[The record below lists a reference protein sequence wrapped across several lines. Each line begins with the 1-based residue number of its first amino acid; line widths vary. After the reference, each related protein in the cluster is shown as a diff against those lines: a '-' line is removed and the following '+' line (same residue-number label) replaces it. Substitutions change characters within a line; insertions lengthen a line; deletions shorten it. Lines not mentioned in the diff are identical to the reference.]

1 MKRNGKY
8 LLVPSMVWLAV
19 FFVIPMLI
27 VVAVSFASRTAYGQI
42 VFGWTFQNYARFL
55 DPLYISIFGRT
66 IFIAVVTTV
75 CTILMG
81 YPLAYCIA
89 WLPRHLR
96 QKGLI
101 LCMIPFW
108 INFLIRSYAWVII
121 LRSQGV
127 LNTIL
132 MKLEVISQP
141 IQFLYNEGAVMLGM
155 VYALLPFMILPVYV
169 SIEQLDRRL
178 LEAAADL
185 GASPMTAFRKITL
198 PATGLLARHC
208 PSCSPC
214 FPSSSFSCTIGRF
227 RRRKETAMQK
237 TWRSHLLLSYALAVL
252 AFLYL
257 PILILTLYSFND
269 SRMNAV
275 WAGLTFKW
283 YVQLFNNRH
292 VAEALTN
299 TLIIGFISTAV
310 STILVTTAA
319 IALHKY
325 RYKWQG
331 LLNGLIYLPILI
343 PEIVMGLS
351 LLVLFSQIHLSL
363 GRTSIILAHITFC
376 LSFVV
381 ITVGARLDGLK
392 QEYEEAAGDL
402 YARPWQCFRYITL
415 PLIMPGITAG
425 ALIAFTL
432 SIDDFIISFFAAGP
446 NSTTLP
452 LYIYAMVKR
461 GISPEIN
468 ALSTLMI
475 AAEIALVLL
484 ADFFQIRQ
492 AGTGRKKELPD
503 DRQ

>member
-1 MKRNGKY
+1 
-8 LLVPSMVWLAV
+8 
-19 FFVIPMLI
+19 
-27 VVAVSFASRTAYGQI
+27 
-42 VFGWTFQNYARFL
+42 
-55 DPLYISIFGRT
+55 
-66 IFIAVVTTV
+66 
-75 CTILMG
+75 
-81 YPLAYCIA
+81 
-89 WLPRHLR
+89 
-96 QKGLI
+96 
-101 LCMIPFW
+101 
-108 INFLIRSYAWVII
+108 
-121 LRSQGV
+121 
-127 LNTIL
+127 
-132 MKLEVISQP
+132 
-141 IQFLYNEGAVMLGM
+141 
-155 VYALLPFMILPVYV
+155 
-169 SIEQLDRRL
+169 
-178 LEAAADL
+178 
-185 GASPMTAFRKITL
+185 
-198 PATGLLARHC
+198 
-208 PSCSPC
+208 
-214 FPSSSFSCTIGRF
+214 
-227 RRRKETAMQK
+227 MQK
-237 TWRSHLLLSYALAVL
+237 TWRSHLLVSYALAVL

-257 PILILTLYSFND
+257 PILILALYSFND

-275 WAGLTFKW
+275 WAGFTFKW
-283 YVQLFNNRH
+283 YAQLFNNRH
-292 VAEALTN
+292 VAEALAN
-299 TLIIGFISTAV
+299 TLVIGF
-310 STILVTTAA
+310 
-319 IALHKY
+319 
-325 RYKWQG
+325 
-331 LLNGLIYLPILI
+331 LNGLIYLPILI

-351 LLVLFSQIHLSL
+351 LLVLFSQIHLPL